1 MRAQRTRPIGA
12 RRWALWSLPRSALV
26 VVLLVE
32 VLAAAVLAAGAGRH
46 VGNLPGQWLWIVV
59 VLLACG
65 AVSTEA
71 SLGVERLR
79 RRTDE
84 TPHIDLSSVWALAAA
99 ILLPGLVAGA
109 LVAALYA
116 HIYLRIW
123 RRSGVPPYRF
133 LFSVATV
140 VLAVQ
145 AASAVVHHLVDGDP
159 FRSGSGMVAVLLALV
174 AYAVVNMV
182 LVAAVI
188 VLSGPTRNLSTFVQV
203 VSHSDEAVLE
213 FATLS
218 MGVLVAGA
226 TASFGAPYAVLVLP
240 PLIVLHRTVL
250 VRQFEEAASTDS
262 KTGLLNAA
270 TWHVQAGREM
280 RRAERGH
287 GQATVLVLDLDH
299 FKLVNDRYG
308 HLVGDQVLAAVAA
321 AVRAEVRDE
330 DIVGRFGGEEFVVLL
345 RGADGGP
352 GGAREAAEV
361 VAERIRARVAGL
373 RVAVPGTRDTVLVEG
388 LTVSIGG
395 ATLPLDGLELGAL
408 LEVADAAMYDAKHA
422 GRNRIRMG
430 VGSGRPAVEG

>member
-1 MRAQRTRPIGA
+1 M
-12 RRWALWSLPRSALV
+12 LLV
-26 VVLLVE
+26 VVVVE
-32 VLAAAVLAAGAGRH
+32 LLAATALAAGAGAVVRS
-46 VGNLPGQWLWIVV
+46 LPAQWLWIVV

-65 AVSTEA
+65 AASTEA

-99 ILLPGLVAGA
+99 ILLPGLVASA
-109 LVAALYA
+109 LVAVLYV

-145 AASAVVHHLVDGDP
+145 AASAVVQGLAGGDP
-159 FRSGSGMVAVLLALV
+159 FRSGSGLLAVVLALI
-174 AYAVVNMV
+174 AYAVVNMA
-182 LVAAVI
+182 LIAAVI
-188 VLSGPTRNLSTFVQV
+188 VLSGPTRNLSTFFQV
-203 VSHSDEAVLE
+203 VSHGDEAVLE

-287 GQATVLVLDLDH
+287 TQATVLVLDLDH
-299 FKLVNDRYG
+299 FKLINDRYG

-321 AVRAEVRDE
+321 AVRAEVRDD

-345 RGADGGP
+345 RGADGAA

-361 VAERIRARVAGL
+361 VAERIRLRVAAL
-373 RVAVPGTRDTVLVEG
+373 RVAVPGSRDSVVVEG

-395 ATLPLDGLELGAL
+395 ATLPLDGIELGKL

-430 VGSGRPAVEG
+430 VGSGRSAGEG

>member
-1 MRAQRTRPIGA
+1 M
-12 RRWALWSLPRSALV
+12 LLV
-26 VVLLVE
+26 VVLVE
-32 VLAAAVLAAGAGRH
+32 LLAATALAAGAGAVVRS
-46 VGNLPGQWLWIVV
+46 VPAQWLWIVV

-65 AVSTEA
+65 AASTEA

-99 ILLPGLVAGA
+99 ILLPGLVASA
-109 LVAALYA
+109 LVAVLYV

-145 AASAVVHHLVDGDP
+145 AASAVVHGLAGGDP
-159 FRSGSGMVAVLLALV
+159 FRSGSGLLAVVLALI
-174 AYAVVNMV
+174 AYAVVNMA
-182 LVAAVI
+182 LIAAVI
-188 VLSGPTRNLSTFVQV
+188 VLSGPTRNLSTFFQV
-203 VSHSDEAVLE
+203 VSHGDEAVLE

-287 GQATVLVLDLDH
+287 TQATVLVLDLDH
-299 FKLVNDRYG
+299 FKLINDRYG

-321 AVRAEVRDE
+321 AVRAEVRDD

-345 RGADGGP
+345 RGADGAA

-361 VAERIRARVAGL
+361 VAERIRLRVAAL
-373 RVAVPGTRDTVLVEG
+373 RVAVPGSRDSVVVEG

-395 ATLPLDGLELGAL
+395 ATLPLDGIELGEL

-430 VGSGRPAVEG
+430 VGSGRSGGEG